1 MSKIDLVFNS
11 RSFTNKVMQTL
22 NSIPFEIEL
31 EAYFI
36 YDFCERSKA
45 EAPKVPVV
53 LQGNSLY
60 GRMGKRTM
68 PLKL

>member
-36 YDFCERSKA
+36 YDYCERSEAESLKEPPQAKA
-45 EAPKVPVV
+45 
-53 LQGNSLY
+53 S
-60 GRMGKRTM
+60 
-68 PLKL
+68 